1 MRIRSHLRHYAMRHA
16 RAREAKPMPCCTAA
30 SIRQGKPDASKTR
43 QNRLQG
49 VFTPNPH
56 SPLQKNTYELLRI
69 FAGIP

>member
-1 MRIRSHLRHYAMRHA
+1 MHMRAHQRT

-43 QNRLQG
+43 QNGLQA
-49 VFTPNPH
+49 FLTPSPM

-69 FAGIP
+69 FEGIP